1 MAEALNKHN
10 NPYRIV
16 MRQLRR
22 TFIQVGLFSAAIN
35 ILMLTGPIYMLQVYD
50 RVLSSGSVATLQG
63 LFIIV
68 VVLYTFLGIYEFL
81 RARLLSRAGYRLDA
95 LVGNKAFDHWM
106 HLGAAQDRS
115 GDNPV
120 RDLDVVRGFL
130 GSPAIL
136 GIFDVPWIPFFLA
149 IVFFIHP
156 WLGYLTLAGA
166 VVVTIAAFLNQ
177 MVTRDAISRA
187 VSIDGGERNFIEKS
201 RRNAEVVFALGM
213 QRRIT
218 DRWRNMHDQS
228 LAYAQLSGERSEGF
242 SAFSKSFRMLL
253 QSMLLTLGAYL
264 AIKQQVSA
272 GAIIA
277 TSIIAGRALA
287 PVDQVIG
294 QWKSIGRVLQAHR
307 SILATLD
314 KIPAEPRHITLPD
327 PRGNIQVTNLT
338 KYAPATGQGGP
349 RQKILSQLNFALT
362 PGDGLGVI
370 GNSAAGKSSLAKVL
384 VGAWRPEGGEIR
396 LDGATLDQWHPE
408 DLGRHIG
415 YLPQTLEM
423 LPGTIAENIA
433 RFNPQAQDKMVI
445 EAAQIAGVHEMI
457 LALPAGY
464 GTPIGMAGQP
474 LSGGQIQRL
483 GLARAIYGIPRLIVL
498 DEPNSN
504 LDGGGDDALSAAI
517 LTLRARGSVV
527 VVMAH
532 RPSVIHA
539 VNKVMILH
547 KGTIAHFGNK
557 EEIIQMAMR
566 PVDTDD
572 TAAVGD
578 VAEQKIG

>member
-1 MAEALNKHN
+1 MAEALNKQN

-16 MRQLRR
+16 LRQMRR
-22 TFIQVGLFSAAIN
+22 TFVQVGLFSAAIN

-63 LFIIV
+63 LFVIV
-68 VVLYTFLGIYEFL
+68 VILYAFLGIYEFL

-95 LVGNKAFDHWM
+95 LVGNKAFDYWM
-106 HLGAAQDRS
+106 HLGASQDRS
-115 GDNPV
+115 GDNPI

-166 VVVTIAAFLNQ
+166 LVVTIAAFLNQ
-177 MVTRDAISRA
+177 VVTRDAIARA
-187 VSIDGGERNFIEKS
+187 VSIDGSERNFVEKS

-213 QRRIT
+213 QRRIG
-218 DRWRNMHDQS
+218 DRWRDMHDQS

-264 AIKQQVSA
+264 AIKQEVSA

-314 KIPAEPRHITLPD
+314 RMPTEPGHIALPD
-327 PRGNIQVTNLT
+327 PKGTIQVTNLT
-338 KYAPATGQGGP
+338 KYAPGTGQGGV
-349 RQKILSQLNFALT
+349 RQKILSQLTFSLS

-384 VGAWRPEGGEIR
+384 VGAWQPEAGEIR
-396 LDGATLDQWHPE
+396 LDAATLDQWHPE

-423 LPGTIAENIA
+423 LPGTIAENIS
-433 RFNPQAQDKMVI
+433 RFNPQAQDKMII

-457 LALPAGY
+457 LALPGGY

-566 PVDTDD
+566 PVDSDD
-572 TAAVGD
+572 ALAD
-578 VAEQKIG
+578 DPAEQKIG

>member
-1 MAEALNKHN
+1 MQEALNRQN

-95 LVGNKAFDHWM
+95 LVGNKAFDYWM

-115 GDNPV
+115 GDNP
-120 RDLDVVRGFL
+120 LDVVRSFL

-156 WLGYLTLAGA
+156 WLGWLTLAGA
-166 VVVTIAAFLNQ
+166 LVVTVAALLNQ
-177 MVTRDAISRA
+177 MVTRNAIYRA
-187 VSIDGGERNFIEKS
+187 VSIDGGERNFVEKS

-213 QRRIT
+213 QRRIG

-242 SAFSKSFRMLL
+242 SAFSKAFRMLL

-264 AIKQQVSA
+264 AIKQEVSA

-307 SILATLD
+307 SILSTLD
-314 KIPAEPRHITLPD
+314 RMPPEPRHITLPE

-338 KYAPATGQGGP
+338 KYAPGTPQGAP
-349 RQKILSQLNFALT
+349 RQKILSQLNFFLT

-423 LPGTIAENIA
+423 LPGTIAENIS
-433 RFNPQAQDKMVI
+433 RFNPQAQDKVII

-457 LALPAGY
+457 LALPGGY
-464 GTPIGMAGQP
+464 GTQIGTAGQP

-566 PVDTDD
+566 PVDTEDD
-572 TAAVGD
+572 ISAEDPAA
-578 VAEQKIG
+578 QKIG